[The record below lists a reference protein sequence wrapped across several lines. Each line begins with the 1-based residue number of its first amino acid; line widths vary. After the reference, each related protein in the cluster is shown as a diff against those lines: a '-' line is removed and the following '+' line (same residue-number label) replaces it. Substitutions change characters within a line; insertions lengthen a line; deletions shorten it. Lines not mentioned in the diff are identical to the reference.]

1 MMKVINKFVLG
12 IFLFISMNYVMAIEE
27 PKYRVI
33 DKEGAYEVRQYEPKL
48 IAEVVV
54 EGSRDEASNK
64 GFRLIA
70 AFIFGENQA
79 VSSADSEKIAMTV
92 PVTVDSPKEPQKI
105 AMTAPVLIEGVH
117 ESNQWRI
124 TFVMPSKYNV
134 NTLPR
139 PKNSLVKIREIP
151 EKKYAAMTF
160 SGLLGEEKIQN
171 NIQQLQDWIM
181 KKGHLPN
188 GPVELARYN
197 PPWTLPPWRRHEIL
211 IELTP

>member
-1 MMKVINKFVLG
+1 
-12 IFLFISMNYVMAIEE
+12 
-27 PKYRVI
+27 
-33 DKEGAYEVRQYEPKL
+33 
-48 IAEVVV
+48 
-54 EGSRDEASNK
+54 
-64 GFRLIA
+64 
-70 AFIFGENQA
+70 
-79 VSSADSEKIAMTV
+79 MTV

-105 AMTAPVLIEGVH
+105 AMTAPVLIEGVN
-117 ESNQWRI
+117 ESNLWRI

-151 EKKYAAMTF
+151 EKKYASITF

-181 KKGHLPN
+181 KKGHQPN

>member
-1 MMKVINKFVLG
+1 MTERQQFKVL
-12 IFLFISMNYVMAIEE
+12 
-27 PKYRVI
+27 RT
-33 DKEGAYEVRQYEPKL
+33 YENFELREYLPCV
-48 IAEVVV
+48 IAEVRVS
-54 EGSRDEASNK
+54 GQLSTSS
-64 GFRLIA
+64 
-70 AFIFGENQA
+70 
-79 VSSADSEKIAMTV
+79 SSAFSTLFSYISKGNK
-92 PVTVDSPKEPQKI
+92 SSQKI
-105 AMTAPVLIEGVH
+105 AMTAPVLIEGVN
-117 ESNQWRI
+117 ESNLWRI

-181 KKGHLPN
+181 KKGHQPN